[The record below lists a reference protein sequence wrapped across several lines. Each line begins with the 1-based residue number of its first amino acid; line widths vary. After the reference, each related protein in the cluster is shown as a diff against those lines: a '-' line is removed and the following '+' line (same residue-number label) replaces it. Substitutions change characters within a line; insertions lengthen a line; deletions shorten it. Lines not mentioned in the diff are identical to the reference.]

1 MEKLYRKGEI
11 RMSLHYGN
19 HGGGGNCGCCCSYQA
34 ESYNTANQYG
44 SNHDATGGDCGA
56 SLIDWHSHLVR
67 RFFERSLNK
76 ELMQKVL

>member
-11 RMSLHYGN
+11 RMSLHRGN

-56 SLIDWHSHLVR
+56 SCVDGNSANMNANLATAIS
-67 RFFERSLNK
+67 RSLSDG
-76 ELMQKVL
+76 

>member
-44 SNHDATGGDCGA
+44 RTMMQPVEIVAQVA
-56 SLIDWHSHLVR
+56 
-67 RFFERSLNK
+67 
-76 ELMQKVL
+76 LMGIRQT